1 MANPNGI
8 GASTPRKE
16 DLRFLKGEGRYTD
29 DLGKAGQLYAAFVR
43 TGHAHATIGSIRSE
57 AAARVPGVVAVLTG
71 DDYRADGHGPI
82 PHRAIEGNPAD
93 ERHPAFTEDDP
104 VALCFGQWPMPF
116 DKVRHVGEAVAVV
129 IAENGTIARDAA
141 GLVEIEIDELP
152 PVVDPFQAMADEA
165 PLVWDE
171 APGNLC
177 IHAIRGQPDKTS
189 EALAASDL
197 IVSGEFTASRIVSCF
212 MEPRAGIAEFID
224 GRYVVTAGNQGV
236 HRYRQMIA
244 GALRVDP
251 DQVRVICPDTGGGF
265 GSRSHINPEYVVI
278 AWAAKR
284 LDRPVRFT
292 NDRSESFLAD
302 WQGRDMT
309 LKGELGLARDGRFMA
324 YRLSILANNGAHT
337 VCYAPQANAT
347 KLFTTVYD
355 VPAACLEHRVF
366 LTNTAPVLP
375 FRAAGRPEV
384 TYAIERL
391 IDRAAHRLGFDRKE
405 IRLKNL
411 IRPDAMPYTSPA
423 GLTYD
428 VGDFPAAL
436 ERTAE
441 LADWNG
447 YESRRR
453 ATEAR
458 GLKRGIAIVPF
469 VESPVGAPM
478 EMVRVQIGS
487 DGKTT
492 VQAGTQNHGQGH
504 ETTYAQVI
512 GELLGIPFDDVMLE
526 DGDSDA
532 LPFGGGTHSDRSMR
546 MAGELLYEAAG
557 DLIAQALPDAAKLMQ
572 ADEEDVVFEDG
583 LFRSA
588 GAAVGIVDVATAR
601 SEAGVSDGLAAEAA
615 RRQRIPAFPYGAA
628 VAEIEIDPDTGQMTI
643 DRYSSVNDAG
653 TPINPMIVHGQT
665 HGGIVQGAGQAIGE
679 NAVYDRTSGQLTTG
693 SFMDYPMPR
702 ADCFPSFRLD
712 EIDMPTRGNRLGV
725 KAAGEAG
732 TVPALAIIGNA
743 VLDALRPLGV
753 TECEM
758 PFTACRILKAIQERS
773 LPTEP
778 DRENN
783 LK

>member
-1 MANPNGI
+1 MANANGI
-8 GASTPRKE
+8 GASIPRKE

-29 DLGKAGQLYAAFVR
+29 DLEKADQLYAAFVR
-43 TGHAHATIGSIRSE
+43 TRHAHATIRSIRSE
-57 AAARVPGVVAVLTG
+57 AASRIPGVVAVLTG
-71 DDYRADGHGPI
+71 EDYKADGHGAI
-82 PHRAIEGNPAD
+82 PHKAIEGNPAD
-93 ERHPAFTEDDP
+93 ERHPAFTENDP
-104 VALCFGQWPMPF
+104 VALCFGQWPMPL

-129 IAENGTIARDAA
+129 IAESGAIARDAA
-141 GLVEIEIDELP
+141 GLVEIELDELP
-152 PVVDPFQAMADEA
+152 PVVDPYQAMANGA
-165 PLVWDE
+165 PLVWNE

-177 IHAIRGQPDKTS
+177 IHAIRGQPEKTS
-189 EALAASDL
+189 EALAASDF
-197 IVSGEFTASRIVSCF
+197 IVSGEFTVSRIVSCF

-224 GRYVVTAGNQGV
+224 GRYIVTAGNQGV

-251 DQVRVICPDTGGGF
+251 EQVRVICPDTGGGF

-278 AWAAKR
+278 AWVAKR
-284 LDRPVRFT
+284 LGRPVSFT

-302 WQGRDMT
+302 WQGRDMI

-355 VPAACLEHRVF
+355 IPAACLDHKVF
-366 LTNTAPVLP
+366 LTNTAPILP

-384 TYAIERL
+384 TYAVERL
-391 IDRAAHRLGFDRKE
+391 IDRAAHRFGFDRKE

-411 IRPDAMPYTSPA
+411 IGPDAMPYASPA

-428 VGDFPAAL
+428 VGDFPAAF
-436 ERTAE
+436 ERVAE

-447 YESRRR
+447 YENRRR
-453 ATEAR
+453 TTEAR
-458 GLKRGIAIVPF
+458 GLKRGIAIAPF

-478 EMVRVQIGS
+478 EMVRVRVGS

-504 ETTYAQVI
+504 ETTYTQVI
-512 GELLGIPFDDVMLE
+512 SELLGIPFDDIALE

-546 MAGELLYEAAG
+546 MAGELLCEAAD
-557 DLIAQALPDAAKLMQ
+557 DLIAQALPDAARLMQ
-572 ADEEDVVFEDG
+572 ADEKDVAFENG
-583 LFRSA
+583 AFRSA
-588 GAAVGIVDVATAR
+588 GAAVGLVDVAAAR
-601 SEAGVSDGLAAEAA
+601 SEAGVSNGLAAEAA

-628 VAEIEIDPDTGQMTI
+628 VAEVEIDPDTGEMTI

-653 TPINPMIVHGQT
+653 TAINPMIVHGQT

-679 NAVYDRTSGQLTTG
+679 NAVYDQVSGQLTTG
-693 SFMDYPMPR
+693 SFMDYAMPR
-702 ADCFPSFRLD
+702 ADSFPSFRLD

-732 TVPALAIIGNA
+732 TVPALAIVGNA

-758 PFTACRILKAIQERS
+758 PFTACRIRKAIQERS
-773 LPTEP
+773 LPAGP
-778 DRENN
+778 DGKNA

>member
-29 DLGKAGQLYAAFVR
+29 DLEKAGQLYAAFVR

-141 GLVEIEIDELP
+141 GLVEIEIDELL

-302 WQGRDMT
+302 WQGRDMI

-436 ERTAE
+436 ERAAE

-512 GELLGIPFDDVMLE
+512 SELLGIPFDDVMLE

-557 DLIAQALPDAAKLMQ
+557 DLIAQALPDAARLMQ

-679 NAVYDRTSGQLTTG
+679 NAVYDRASGQLTTG

-702 ADCFPSFRLD
+702 ADCFPLFRLD

-778 DRENN
+778 DGKNE

>member
-1 MANPNGI
+1 MANANGI
-8 GASTPRKE
+8 GASIPRKE

-29 DLGKAGQLYAAFVR
+29 DLRKPDQLYAAFVR
-43 TGHAHATIGSIRSE
+43 AERAHATIGSIRSE
-57 AAARVPGVVAVLTG
+57 AASRVEGVVAVLTG
-71 DDYRADGHGPI
+71 EDYRADGHGPI
-82 PHRAIEGNPAD
+82 PHQAIEGNPAD
-93 ERHPAFTEDDP
+93 EKKPAFTENDP
-104 VALCFGQWPMPF
+104 VALCFGQWPLPF
-116 DKVRHVGEAVAVV
+116 DKVRHAGEAVAVV
-129 IAENGTIARDAA
+129 IAVSGEIARDAA
-141 GLVEIEIDELP
+141 GLVEVELDELP
-152 PVVDPFQAMADEA
+152 PVVSPHQAMADGA
-165 PLVWDE
+165 PLVWNE

-177 IHAIRGQPDKTS
+177 IHAIRGQPEKTS
-189 EALAASDL
+189 EALAASDFV
-197 IVSGEFTASRIVSCF
+197 VSGEFAASRIVSCF
-212 MEPRAGIAEFID
+212 MEPRAGIAEFVD

-244 GALRVDP
+244 GALRAAP
-251 DQVRVICPDTGGGF
+251 EQVRVICPDTGGGF

-278 AWAAKR
+278 AWAARR

-302 WQGRDMT
+302 WQGRDMI
-309 LKGELGLARDGRFMA
+309 LKGELGLAEDGRFMA

-347 KLFTTVYD
+347 RLFTTVYD
-355 VPAACLEHRVF
+355 VPAACLEHKVF
-366 LTNTAPVLP
+366 LTNTASVLP

-405 IRLKNL
+405 IRLKNM
-411 IRPDAMPYTSPA
+411 IRPDAMPYSSPA

-428 VGDFPAAL
+428 VGDFPAAF
-436 ERTAE
+436 ERAAE
-441 LADWNG
+441 IADWNG

-469 VESPVGAPM
+469 VESPVGAPV
-478 EMVRVQIGS
+478 EMVRVRLGG
-487 DGKTT
+487 DGKAT

-512 GELLGIPFDDVMLE
+512 GELLGIPFGDVALE

-546 MAGELLYEAAG
+546 MAGELLCEAAD
-557 DLIAQALPDAAKLMQ
+557 DLVAQALPDAARLMQ
-572 ADEEDVVFEDG
+572 ADEKDIVFENG
-583 LFRSA
+583 IFRSA
-588 GAAVGIVDVATAR
+588 GAAVGIVEIAAAR

-628 VAEIEIDPDTGQMTI
+628 VAEVEIDPDTGETAI

-679 NAVYDRTSGQLTTG
+679 NAVYDPSSGQLTTG
-693 SFMDYPMPR
+693 SFMDYAMPR
-702 ADCFPSFRLD
+702 ADWFPSFRLD
-712 EIDMPTRGNRLGV
+712 EVDVPTHGNRLGV

-732 TVPALAIIGNA
+732 TVPALAIVGNA

-758 PFTACRILKAIQERS
+758 PFTACRIRKAIQERS
-773 LPTEP
+773 LSATP
-778 DRENN
+778 DGKNE
-783 LK
+783 